1 MFKSEK
7 IKLNRGIKNQ
17 RERNNMTQSE
27 LADKLGVNQS
37 MIALYESGKRTPSVD
52 TLIIIA
58 DIFKCSLDELCERS
72 IICH

>member
-1 MFKSEK
+1 MMIS
-7 IKLNRGIKNQ
+7 RGIKHQ
-17 RERNNMTQSE
+17 RRKNDMTQSE

-72 IICH
+72 TICH

>member
-27 LADKLGVNQS
+27 LADKLGVSQS

-72 IICH
+72 TICH

>member
-1 MFKSEK
+1 MMIS
-7 IKLNRGIKNQ
+7 RGIKRQ
-17 RERNNMTQSE
+17 RRKNDMTQSE

-72 IICH
+72 TICH